1 MRKGSGGM
9 LTFKP
14 SQNAQTVAF
23 EFDGRLTK
31 EDVMKMEEV
40 LQQKYEEGGTFN
52 LFAEIGTIDFPSIP
66 EALRDVQI
74 DMAHWMAFDKLALM
88 SGQNWLEFAA
98 AFGMDEIARQR
109 ARYFEPGQYEKAW
122 AWLEE

>member
-1 MRKGSGGM
+1 M

-14 SQNAQTVAF
+14 SRNEQTVAF

-31 EDVMKMEEV
+31 EDVQKMEEV

-52 LFAEIGTIDFPSIP
+52 LFAEIGTIDFASISD
-66 EALRDVQI
+66 AVRDLQLE
-74 DMAHWMAFDKLALM
+74 MAHWMAFDKIALM
-88 SGQNWLEFAA
+88 SEQNWLDFAA
-98 AFGMDEIARQR
+98 NFGMGDIVSQR
-109 ARYFEPGQYEKAW
+109 AKYFRPGEYEEAW